1 MFRKQSMINCAISL
15 KVTEKI
21 KTAVPTAFILG
32 SKPVTKEVHILIGRV
47 ISKLVRK

>member
-1 MFRKQSMINCAISL
+1 MNCAIRP

-21 KTAVPTAFILG
+21 KTAVPTAFIFG
-32 SKPVTKEVHILIGRV
+32 SKPVTREVHILIGRV